1 MYRETGPYKFHE
13 IKESSYLPD
22 PVTVVILV
30 IKVKMVDFLKRIT
43 GISLFCYLVLNCPSP
58 AIPSQTKILSSI

>member
-13 IKESSYLPD
+13 IKESAYLPD

-30 IKVKMVDFLKRIT
+30 IKVKMVDFLERIT

>member
-1 MYRETGPYKFHE
+1 MYRENGPYKFHE

-22 PVTVVILV
+22 PVTVVMLV
-30 IKVKMVDFLKRIT
+30 IKVKMVDFLERIT

>member
-30 IKVKMVDFLKRIT
+30 IKVKMVDFLERIT

>member
-13 IKESSYLPD
+13 IKESYYLPD
-22 PVTVVILV
+22 PVTAV
-30 IKVKMVDFLKRIT
+30 MVLITVRMVGFLERIT
-43 GISLFCYLVLNCPSP
+43 GISLFCYLVFNCPSP